1 MTLFTTGGVPNQL
14 QSSYWEEIVSS
25 EFVLARL
32 AFAARSG
39 LNARLQSRDLELLKI
54 YEVGADQ
61 LTTLVRDA
69 LHFQRDANA
78 FYFLGIVLE
87 GSALLKQVGRASIL
101 ETGDVGLYKSSEP
114 FLLQFKSSHKML
126 VVRVPEY
133 EIHARLAGLGL
144 LSGLVLRAQHSAT
157 NSLVDFVATSARM
170 DTTAASVRARASLAG
185 AVFDLLI
192 DAVLAAR
199 LDRPDIGE
207 YRIEEAKRVAI
218 ANAANTDFSVSMWAD
233 QLGISQRYLRLLF
246 EQEGNSPSQYLRQ
259 NRLGLA
265 AQKLRDPKFSDI
277 SILDIAT
284 GSGFGDGAYFSRS
297 FRNAFGITP
306 TKFRKSGE

>member
-1 MTLFTTGGVPNQL
+1 MTLFTTGDVPNQL
-14 QSSYWEEIVSS
+14 QSAYWEELVSS

-39 LNARLQSRDLELLKI
+39 LNARLQSRVLEVLKI
-54 YEVGADQ
+54 YEVGAEQ
-61 LTTLVRDA
+61 PTTLIREA
-69 LHFQRDANA
+69 LHFQQDAKA

-87 GSALLKQVGRASIL
+87 GSVLLKQVGMTSIL
-101 ETGDVGLYKSSEP
+101 EAGDVGLYKSSEP
-114 FLLQFKSSHKML
+114 FLLQFNSSHQML
-126 VVRVPEY
+126 VVKVPEY
-133 EIHARLAGLGL
+133 EIRTRLAGLGL
-144 LSGLVLRAQHSAT
+144 LSGLVLRAQHAAT
-157 NSLVDFVATSARM
+157 NSLVDFVTTSAKM
-170 DTTAASVRARASLAG
+170 DTAAASLRTRASLEG

-192 DAVLAAR
+192 DAVIAAR
-199 LDRPDIGE
+199 IEQPDIGQ
-207 YRIEEAKRVAI
+207 YRIEEAKRVAN

-233 QLGISQRYLRLLF
+233 HLGISERYLRLIF

-284 GSGFGDGAYFSRS
+284 GSGFGDGAYFSRL
-297 FRNAFGITP
+297 FRNAFGMTP
-306 TKFRKSGE
+306 TNFRKSGE